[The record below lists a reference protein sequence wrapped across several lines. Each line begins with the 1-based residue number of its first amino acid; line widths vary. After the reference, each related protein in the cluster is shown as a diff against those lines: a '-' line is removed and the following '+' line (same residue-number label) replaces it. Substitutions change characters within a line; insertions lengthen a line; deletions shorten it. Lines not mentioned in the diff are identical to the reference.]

1 MLTHLHLRDLVLVDQ
16 AELELQAGMTA
27 LTGETGAG
35 KSIIVDALLLVA
47 GGRATGDM
55 VRQGAERAE
64 VTASFSALP
73 AAAVAWLESQ
83 SIDYDGELIVRRVI
97 GADGRSRAYAN
108 GQVVPLQGLR
118 ELAESLMEVHG
129 QQEFQRLVS
138 RAAQRQLL
146 DESLPDAAVQQ
157 AVANAFE
164 RLKGCRREFESLQA
178 AAQDRDA
185 RLELLRFQVGELR
198 AEVTTVGAIEDLFA
212 DRKRIAGKGRLGSA
226 ARAALTAAYE
236 ADGDSAHDLLGR
248 AQVALRAVADGD
260 PALAAA
266 AQMFGEAVILTQE
279 AAHSLRRY
287 LDALDIDPA
296 RQEEIERRA
305 AALESLARKHRV
317 TVLELPGQLTGLE
330 LEAAALEKATS
341 NLAALAG
348 ELQTIMRDYR
358 EAAAHLHEARSG
370 AAANLG
376 REVTKLMQALGMSG
390 GVFVVA
396 VVPSDEEISAHGSDD
411 IEFLVSANP
420 GQPLKGLAKVASGGE
435 LSRISLAIQVA
446 AAGSH
451 ASLCM
456 VFDEVDAGI
465 GGAVAE
471 IVGKQLRAL
480 GEHNQVLC
488 VTHLAQVASQA
499 HRQFRVSK
507 LTDGKITR
515 TQLKSLGP
523 PERVDEIARMLGGV
537 DISEQ
542 ARAHAREMLARGS
555 AAAHGDAAAEPLKRR
570 RSRAPH

>member
-1 MLTHLHLRDLVLVDQ
+1 MLTHLHLRDLVIVDH

-47 GGRATGDM
+47 GGRAAGDI
-55 VRQGAERAE
+55 VRQGAQRAE
-64 VTASFSALP
+64 VTASFAALP
-73 AAAVAWLESQ
+73 AAAVAWLEVQ
-83 SIDYDGELIVRRVI
+83 SIDHNGELVLRRVI

-108 GQVVPLQGLR
+108 GQVVPLQALR
-118 ELAESLMEVHG
+118 ELADLLMDVHG
-129 QQEFQRLVS
+129 QQEFQRLVN
-138 RAAQRQLL
+138 RAAQRELL
-146 DESLPDAAVQQ
+146 DERLPDAAAGQ
-157 AVANAFE
+157 AVASAFE
-164 RLKGCRREFESLQA
+164 RLKACRREYETLQA

-198 AEVTTVGAIEDLFA
+198 PEVTTVGAIEELFA
-212 DRKRIAGKGRLGSA
+212 DQKRIAGKGRLSAA
-226 ARAALTAAYE
+226 ARAALAAADE
-236 ADGDSAHDLLGR
+236 AEAGNAHDLLSR
-248 AQVALRAVADGD
+248 AQAALRGVADGD
-260 PALAAA
+260 AELAAV
-266 AQMFGEAVILTQE
+266 AQLLGEAVILTQE
-279 AAHSLRRY
+279 AAQRLRRY
-287 LDALDIDPA
+287 VDALDIDPA
-296 RQEEIERRA
+296 RQDEIERRA
-305 AALESLARKHRV
+305 AALEALARKHRV
-317 TVLELPGQLTGLE
+317 TVLELPDQLARLE
-330 LEAAALEKATS
+330 RELAQLEQATS
-341 NLAALAG
+341 SLAALA
-348 ELQTIMRDYR
+348 EQLQAATRSYR
-358 EAAAHLHEARSG
+358 EAAERLHAAR
-370 AAANLG
+370 AAAAAKLG
-376 REVTKLMQALGMSG
+376 KEVTQLMQGLGMNG
-390 GVFVVA
+390 GVFSVA
-396 VVPSDEEISAHGSDD
+396 VNPSAEQVSAHGSDD

-420 GQPLKGLAKVASGGE
+420 GQPLKALAKVASGGE

-471 IVGKQLRAL
+471 IVGRQLRAL

-488 VTHLAQVASQA
+488 VTHLAQVAAQA

-515 TQLKSLGP
+515 TQLKSLAE

-542 ARAHAREMLARGS
+542 ARAHAREMLTRGN
-555 AAAHGDAAAEPLKRR
+555 AAAEPLKKR